1 MTGQEEQRM
10 ALLEVR
16 PEEMRSR
23 AATLAAIGEEDQEIM
38 RQMRVIVMSLEEVWR
53 GTAQESFVASFLSA
67 GARMTELS
75 AMIGDLAALM
85 RQAAAE
91 TENEDAALQGM
102 IAGI

>member
-1 MTGQEEQRM
+1 M

-23 AATLAAIGEEDQEIM
+23 AATLAAIGEEEIM

-53 GTAQESFVASFLSA
+53 GTAQESFVASFLTA